1 MDEDDIEKA
10 VIAYL
15 KKKGFKQTELAFQ
28 EEHQKQSKNINNSS
42 SLSNTNSSAS
52 SHTDPEIAKQIL
64 SFSQS
69 ENVPAK
75 YHEGY
80 SKLRSWADSSLDLY
94 KHELLRVL
102 YPVFLHCFMDL
113 VAKGHIQEA
122 RAFFNSF
129 REDHEMMHLRD
140 LQKLEAV
147 LSPSHLE
154 EMEFAHFLRQSKVN
168 IKMCQYSYD
177 LLLQYLHKAQAIVM
191 LGIINE
197 HINFQVSPGQPSSVS
212 DDAEVVTL
220 IGSGQEAASL
230 INQKEIQWGLLEDS
244 IEERFEKAGGL
255 LSDSEKVEGESKE
268 GEAEENK
275 TKSVEGGKQGPSL
288 KKLKKDKVGGPTG
301 KVSHIEGG
309 TTSAAPHVK
318 PELPLP
324 AIPMEVEH
332 SILEDLRNR
341 VQLSS
346 MALPSVNMYTFLNTQ
361 NGLNCA
367 SISHDGSLVAA
378 GFSDSS
384 LKLWDM
390 AKLGQQPGNAS
401 LQGDIDSPP
410 SEQVLGANGQRRCYT
425 LFHGHC
431 GPVYSASFSPYGD
444 FLLSSSSDST
454 IRLWSTKLNAN
465 LVCYKGHNYPVWDV
479 QFSPVGHYFASASHD
494 RTARIWSMDRIQPL
508 RIMAGH
514 LSDVDCVQWHANCNY
529 IATGSSDKTVRL
541 WDVQSGECVRI
552 FIGHRSMILSLAMS
566 PDGRYMASGD
576 EDGKIMVWDLAS
588 GRCITPLVGHASCVW
603 TLAFSCEGSLLASG
617 SADCT
622 VKLWD
627 VTTSTKMPKSEENK
641 SGSTN
646 RLRSLKTLP
655 TKSTPLYALRF
666 SRRNL
671 LFAAGAFSKSA

>member
-1 MDEDDIEKA
+1 
-10 VIAYL
+10 
-15 KKKGFKQTELAFQ
+15 
-28 EEHQKQSKNINNSS
+28 
-42 SLSNTNSSAS
+42 
-52 SHTDPEIAKQIL
+52 
-64 SFSQS
+64 
-69 ENVPAK
+69 
-75 YHEGY
+75 
-80 SKLRSWADSSLDLY
+80 
-94 KHELLRVL
+94 
-102 YPVFLHCFMDL
+102 MDL

-154 EMEFAHFLRQSKVN
+154 AYSYFVPTVCFIFFLSFK
-168 IKMCQYSYD
+168 QYSYD

-361 NGLNCA
+361 NGY
-367 SISHDGSLVAA
+367 V
-378 GFSDSS
+378 
-384 LKLWDM
+384 
-390 AKLGQQPGNAS
+390 
-401 LQGDIDSPP
+401 
-410 SEQVLGANGQRRCYT
+410 
-425 LFHGHC
+425 
-431 GPVYSASFSPYGD
+431 
-444 FLLSSSSDST
+444 
-454 IRLWSTKLNAN
+454 
-465 LVCYKGHNYPVWDV
+465 
-479 QFSPVGHYFASASHD
+479 FA
-494 RTARIWSMDRIQPL
+494 
-508 RIMAGH
+508 
-514 LSDVDCVQWHANCNY
+514 V
-529 IATGSSDKTVRL
+529 
-541 WDVQSGECVRI
+541 
-552 FIGHRSMILSLAMS
+552 
-566 PDGRYMASGD
+566 
-576 EDGKIMVWDLAS
+576 
-588 GRCITPLVGHASCVW
+588 
-603 TLAFSCEGSLLASG
+603 
-617 SADCT
+617 
-622 VKLWD
+622 
-627 VTTSTKMPKSEENK
+627 
-641 SGSTN
+641 
-646 RLRSLKTLP
+646 
-655 TKSTPLYALRF
+655 
-666 SRRNL
+666 
-671 LFAAGAFSKSA
+671 

>member
-1 MDEDDIEKA
+1 MDEEEIEKA

-28 EEHQKQSKNINNSS
+28 EEQQHTKNSS
-42 SLSNTNSSAS
+42 SNSANSQ
-52 SHTDPEIAKQIL
+52 TDPDIAKHIL
-64 SFSQS
+64 SVTEP
-69 ENVPAK
+69 ENIPAQ
-75 YHEGY
+75 YQEGY
-80 SKLRSWADSSLDLY
+80 SKLRSWTYSSLDLY

-102 YPVFLHCFMDL
+102 YPVFIHCFMDL

-122 RAFFNSF
+122 RNFFNSF

-140 LQKLEAV
+140 LQKLEGV
-147 LSPSHLE
+147 LSPSHLQ
-154 EMEFAHFLRQSKVN
+154 EMEFAHCLRQSKVN
-168 IKMCQYSYD
+168 IKICQYSYD
-177 LLLQYLHKAQAIVM
+177 LLLQYLHKSESIII

-197 HINFQVSPGQPSSVS
+197 HINFQVSPGQPSSIS

-220 IGSGQEAASL
+220 VGSGQDAANL
-230 INQKEIQWGLLEDS
+230 INQKEIHWGLLEDS
-244 IEERFEKAGGL
+244 LEERLEKAGGL
-255 LSDSEKVEGESKE
+255 LSDSEKAEGETKE
-268 GEAEENK
+268 GDLEENK
-275 TKSVEGGKQGPSL
+275 KRSVDGGKQGASL
-288 KKLKKDKVGGPTG
+288 KKLKKDKMVGATG
-301 KVSHIEGG
+301 KAARTEVTTVSV
-309 TTSAAPHVK
+309 APRVK
-318 PELPLP
+318 PELALP
-324 AIPMEVEH
+324 VMPTEVEH

-341 VQLSS
+341 VQLSGV
-346 MALPSVNMYTFLNTQ
+346 ALPSISFYTFINTH
-361 NGLNCA
+361 NSLNCS
-367 SISHDGSLVAA
+367 SISHDGSLVAG

-384 LKLWDM
+384 LKVWDM
-390 AKLGQQPGNAS
+390 AKLGQQIGNS
-401 LQGDIDSPP
+401 TLQGESDLAP
-410 SEQVLGANGQRRCYT
+410 SEHLLGENSGRRPYT
-425 LFHGHC
+425 LFQGHS
-431 GPVYSASFSPYGD
+431 GPIYSATFSPFGD
-444 FLLSSSSDST
+444 YLLSSSSDST

-479 QFSPVGHYFASASHD
+479 QFSPAGHYFASASHD

-552 FIGHRSMILSLAMS
+552 FIGHRSMVLSLAMS

-576 EDGKIMVWDLAS
+576 EDGTIMMWDLSS
-588 GRCITPLVGHASCVW
+588 GRCVTPLMGHNTCVW

-617 SADCT
+617 SADCC

-627 VTTSTKMPKSEENK
+627 VTASTKVPKTEENK
-641 SGSTN
+641 TGNTN

-655 TKSTPLYALRF
+655 TKCTPVYTLQF

-671 LFAAGAFSKSA
+671 LFAAGVLSKGV